1 MFLRALPLLVSAA
14 FLLAPALPAHAQDT
28 PQQDEDERERRMPRS
43 PGRGGPMGEDWTKR
57 AVDFLSDELELTDP
71 QAESIKKIFDDM
83 TSDMMGKVGEL
94 FATGEMEKARKMI
107 EEMRVEV
114 AKKIS
119 KVLTPDQRRQF
130 EILSEQFDRRAA
142 QWEQERRVGGDI
154 SQLFNPKPQSK
165 RLQIAKAERLLFVS
179 PEEVAVILPL
189 VEAVVDGRVALF
201 EGRRARRK
209 DLLNAQRGGASKK
222 EIADR
227 VAEIR
232 AAEQFQRLEL
242 AASMERLRDVL
253 TIDQE
258 VRFVAAGILD

>member
-14 FLLAPALPAHAQDT
+14 LLLAPAPAQAQDT
-28 PQQDEDERERRMPRS
+28 PKPDENERERRMPRS
-43 PGRGGPMGEDWTKR
+43 PGRGGPMGGDWTKR
-57 AVDFLSDELELTDP
+57 AVDFLTDELDLTDP
-71 QAESIKKIFDDM
+71 QAESVKKIFDDM
-83 TSDMMGKVGEL
+83 AGDMMGKVGEL
-94 FATGEMEKARKMI
+94 FATGEMDKARKMI

-119 KVLTPDQRRQF
+119 KVLTPGQRREF

-165 RLQIAKAERLLFVS
+165 RLQVAKAERLLFVT
-179 PEEVAVILPL
+179 PEEAAVILPL
-189 VEAVVDGRVALF
+189 VEAVVDKRVALF

-209 DLLNAQRGGASKK
+209 DLLNAQRAGANKK
-222 EIADR
+222 EISER

-242 AASMERLRDVL
+242 AASMERLREIL

-258 VRFVAAGILD
+258 VRFVAAGIID